1 MNKIS
6 IYNATY
12 GRLDEMS
19 GMDRAVSEEESGNYV
34 DGFDESDMELA
45 SDAQDIA
52 SMAAQ
57 QHSGGNIDQLA
68 YELGHDASY
77 DSDNKKTS
85 EGEILINAIKM
96 ALSNGEI
103 DYEEIFRKYE
113 SGESIV
119 PNIDFMNNLG

>member
-1 MNKIS
+1 MNKLS

-19 GMDRAVSEEESGNYV
+19 GVDRIVSEQESGDYV
-34 DGFDESDMELA
+34 DGFDESDMKLA
-45 SDAQDIA
+45 ADAQDIA

-68 YELGHDASY
+68 YELGYDASY
-77 DSDNKKTS
+77 DSDNNKIS

-96 ALSNGEI
+96 ALSNGEA
-103 DYEEIFRKYE
+103 DYTEIFREYE

-119 PNIDFMNNLG
+119 PDIDFMNNLR